1 MQQTNHITDNPL
13 KWLGYATDNILP
25 NGGFGAVLA
34 RAGVGKTSL
43 LVQIALNSMLR
54 NQAVLHISLDDPVK
68 KINLWY
74 KEIFQLLTKSN
85 ALNQER
91 QLWETILP
99 YRFILTMKV
108 DGFSM
113 LRLEERVRDL
123 VEQDIF
129 SPRMIII
136 DGLPFDNSAKE
147 TLLELKP
154 FINHLDA
161 HTWLTVKTH
170 RHEKPGP
177 DGFPIQITDIKD
189 LFDTIIEL
197 HPEGENIYINNLK
210 GGSGKMNTE
219 RLVLEPSTMLIQKK
233 QE

>member
-1 MQQTNHITDNPL
+1 MQHANHIIDNPL
-13 KWLGYATDNILP
+13 KWLGYDTDNILP

-74 KEIFQLLTKSN
+74 KEIFQLLTQDL
-85 ALNQER
+85 AIDQER

-108 DGFSM
+108 DGFSV

-123 VEQDIF
+123 IEQDIF

-136 DGLPFDNSAKE
+136 DGLPFDESVE
-147 TLLELKP
+147 DTLVELKP
-154 FINHLDA
+154 FIKDLNA
-161 HTWLTVKTH
+161 HVWLTATIH
-170 RHEKPGP
+170 RHEEPGP
-177 DGFPIQITDIKD
+177 DGFPIQITDVKD
-189 LFDTIIEL
+189 QFDTVIQL
-197 HPEGENIYINNLK
+197 DPEGDSIFINNLK
-210 GGSGKMNTE
+210 GGSGQMKTGK
-219 RLVLEPSTMLIQKK
+219 LIIDPATMLIQKK
-233 QE
+233 QA